1 MLPEVKEYRSNDY
14 HFSVNYPADIPPQEF
29 HERGHA
35 LTVAFQ
41 AKAGEA
47 GVQIYVA
54 PIIGTQITDER
65 FLMDGPSGVR
75 KDQTKTSVDGAQAL
89 TFHGFDAG
97 GRNTKCGLSTVLSCT
112 KSPHTKSSNP
122 GSMKFCPPGDFYKFS
137 AGANHESGR
146 LMRRPDL

>member
-75 KDQTKTSVDGAQAL
+75 KDQTKTSVDAQAL

-97 GRNTKCGLSTVLSCT
+97 AEIRSVVYPRSFPVRSFHIQRARTR
-112 KSPHTKSSNP
+112 
-122 GSMKFCPPGDFYKFS
+122 
-137 AGANHESGR
+137 AQ
-146 LMRRPDL
+146 